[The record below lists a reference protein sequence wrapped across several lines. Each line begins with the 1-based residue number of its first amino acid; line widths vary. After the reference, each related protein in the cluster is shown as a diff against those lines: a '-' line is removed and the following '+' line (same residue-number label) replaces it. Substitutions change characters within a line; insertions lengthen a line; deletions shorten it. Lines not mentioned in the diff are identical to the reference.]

1 MYMGEFIGVGVN
13 NLFSPATAGASV
25 FTICCVGAMF
35 LIFLTSIFLFTD
47 LDLIAVG
54 IGEIR
59 PFLSKEEQE
68 ILDNPKKQSEKL
80 PDFDDVAKR
89 ITSDYH
95 LSARE
100 SEVLPLLLAGRT
112 IARIQDSLYISAGTV
127 STHIRHI
134 YQKTGVER
142 KQELLDLGEQYVRGT
157 EKSPEERMKNK
168 A

>member
-13 NLFSPATAGASV
+13 NLFSPATAGANV

-35 LIFLTSIFLFTD
+35 LVFLTSVFLFTD

-68 ILDNPKKQSEKL
+68 ILDNPEKQNEKL
-80 PDFDDVAKR
+80 SDFDEVAKR
-89 ITSDYH
+89 IASDYH

-142 KQELLDLGEQYVRGT
+142 KQELLDLGEQYAHGK
-157 EKSPEERMKNK
+157 EKSPEKRMKNK